1 MEEKPDRYFHIE
13 NITKN
18 AVTTFIGTVLMLA
31 SALTFIATW
40 FVALPLI
47 EDKMYQLGI
56 VFILGFALLFMRDKI
71 TTYIDIFTK
80 KKIG

>member
-13 NITKN
+13 NLTKN
-18 AVTTFIGTVLMLA
+18 IVTTVIGVVLMCA
-31 SALTFIATW
+31 SSGTYIATW

-47 EDKMYQLGI
+47 EDKMYQLGL

>member
-18 AVTTFIGTVLMLA
+18 AVTTFIGTVLMSA
-31 SALTFIATW
+31 SSLTFIATW
-40 FVALPLI
+40 FVSLPLI
-47 EDKMYQLGI
+47 EDKMYQLGL